1 MVEPKKDVMQMPRVV
16 VNKKKYK
23 LADLQN
29 WITGQIHAQGL
40 KQSQVAYELGISQQ
54 ALSERLKPP
63 KNKRKDKDS
72 FSYGDLLVLFKL
84 FNTPAEEVVK
94 LMRL

>member
-1 MVEPKKDVMQMPRVV
+1 MPRVA
-16 VNKKKYK
+16 VNRKKYK
-23 LADLQN
+23 LADLQE
-29 WITGQIHAQGL
+29 WIKGQIRAHGL

-84 FNTPAEEVVK
+84 FDTPAEKMTE
-94 LMRL
+94 LMQLDRRTSI

>member
-1 MVEPKKDVMQMPRVV
+1 MPRVA
-16 VNKKKYK
+16 VNRKKYK

-63 KNKRKDKDS
+63 EDKNKDKDP
-72 FSYGDLLVLFKL
+72 FSYGDMLTLFKV
-84 FNTPAEEVVK
+84 FNTSAEKIAE
-94 LMRL
+94 LMQLDRRTSI

>member
-1 MVEPKKDVMQMPRVV
+1 MPRVA

-23 LADLQN
+23 LEDLQN

-40 KQSQVAYELGISQQ
+40 KQSQVAHELGISQQ

-63 KNKRKDKDS
+63 KNKRKGKDS
-72 FSYGDLLVLFKL
+72 FSYGDLLTLFKL
-84 FNTPAEEVVK
+84 FDTPEEKVAE
-94 LMRL
+94 LMQLDRRTSL